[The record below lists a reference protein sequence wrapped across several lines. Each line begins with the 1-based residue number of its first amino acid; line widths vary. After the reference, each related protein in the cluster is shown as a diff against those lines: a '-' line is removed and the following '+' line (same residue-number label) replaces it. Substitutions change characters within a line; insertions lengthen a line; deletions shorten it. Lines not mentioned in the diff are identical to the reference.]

1 MWCLKVRERKKK
13 GKRNIILLSW
23 SGLHELSQACGE
35 QTLFLA
41 VCSPVL
47 SQWVKRELKKASA
60 PHRLDYCRTAH
71 HIFSWKPAVLWRNF
85 YHKLQRKGK
94 PLLLSIWPSTIVKQ
108 PLLRRQL
115 NYRQMA
121 QLQDTLQIS
130 LGSILQKEY
139 TGFQLRLFFSWELF
153 QTVSML
159 YSP

>member
-41 VCSPVL
+41 VVSPVL

-71 HIFSWKPAVLWRNF
+71 HSFLGNQLSCKEIFITSYKERE
-85 YHKLQRKGK
+85 K

-108 PLLRRQL
+108 PLLRRHL
-115 NYRQMA
+115 NYRQIA
-121 QLQDTLQIS
+121 QWQDTLQIS